1 MTGVWI
7 VEVRK
12 MTGGVSKTIR
22 RRTRDYTEA
31 KRIEASLRAVETD
44 IRPPPIFPIAFPV
57 PSFKTRLP
65 AVRTT
70 AANSESSSSSYG
82 GGSGVD
88 ILTVSPEPKI
98 FTVRDLYDGARSIYR
113 GNKDQK
119 QSEERLHAALE
130 IIGWDMDVQELRTT
144 ALDYLVQVLQA
155 RKLNPKTINRYLYA
169 VSGALRW
176 ALSRELIPGMPTI
189 PTQSEGVG
197 RINYLTEEDQGRVIQ
212 WLKDNDFPD
221 VAFATD
227 ILLRTGLR
235 ISEFLGLAQDNIKG
249 DWIILHEGTTKND
262 ERRTVYLGDL
272 TVELSARVAS
282 GLPPY
287 TRIVEGL
294 SLASSALSIKPKV
307 TPHVLRHSCATMLT
321 TKGVSLATVG
331 KMLGHKSLSTTLK
344 YAHTEDQAL
353 IDAAKRIGVR
363 GKSSG

>member
-1 MTGVWI
+1 
-7 VEVRK
+7 
-12 MTGGVSKTIR
+12 
-22 RRTRDYTEA
+22 
-31 KRIEASLRAVETD
+31 
-44 IRPPPIFPIAFPV
+44 
-57 PSFKTRLP
+57 
-65 AVRTT
+65 
-70 AANSESSSSSYG
+70 
-82 GGSGVD
+82 
-88 ILTVSPEPKI
+88 
-98 FTVRDLYDGARSIYR
+98 
-113 GNKDQK
+113 
-119 QSEERLHAALE
+119 
-130 IIGWDMDVQELRTT
+130 MDVQELRTT

-282 GLPPY
+282 GL
-287 TRIVEGL
+287 R
-294 SLASSALSIKPKV
+294 
-307 TPHVLRHSCATMLT
+307 LT
-321 TKGVSLATVG
+321 HGS
-331 KMLGHKSLSTTLK
+331 
-344 YAHTEDQAL
+344 
-353 IDAAKRIGVR
+353 
-363 GKSSG
+363 